1 MLQYKKGKGMNMD
14 RNEQFIE
21 LYNRLDNLLR
31 EYYHLSERSFSV
43 IKRYEDELKKSSLW
57 KNRERGMAL
66 ESIRTVRN
74 TLVHEPKIKNQDIF
88 MIEESVLDFL
98 KKEIDLLIHPWTV
111 YEKRKPLE
119 SVVYCHL
126 ESKVKDITNLMQ
138 KKHISHV
145 PVLNCHKK
153 VIGVFSES
161 TIYTSLLFH
170 SKVSINDETT
180 IQNFIPFIEL
190 DHHSSERFAF
200 LEKNARMSDIYELFD
215 KRKPHDKR
223 LVMIFITEN
232 GSIHEPLL
240 GILTLPDLI
249 QSIE

>member
-1 MLQYKKGKGMNMD
+1 
-14 RNEQFIE
+14 
-21 LYNRLDNLLR
+21 
-31 EYYHLSERSFSV
+31 
-43 IKRYEDELKKSSLW
+43 
-57 KNRERGMAL
+57 
-66 ESIRTVRN
+66 
-74 TLVHEPKIKNQDIF
+74 

-145 PVLNCHKK
+145 PVLNHHKK